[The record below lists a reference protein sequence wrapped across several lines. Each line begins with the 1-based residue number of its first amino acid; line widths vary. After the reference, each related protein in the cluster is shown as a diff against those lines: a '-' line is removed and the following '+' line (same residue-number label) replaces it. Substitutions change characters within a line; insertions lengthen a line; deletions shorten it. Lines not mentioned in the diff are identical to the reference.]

1 MSFLLTGKLLLET
14 CPRLHCNLGAA
25 LAWKILG
32 LDASGVIE
40 ASET

>member
-25 LAWKILG
+25 LAWKILR

-40 ASET
+40 ASEA